1 MTLTADEVVSL
12 PENKYSDNAK
22 EKILRD
28 LGLVKIRQ
36 PEGLAERGVAIAKR
50 ATGAAAE
57 GLLQEGKDWG
67 RFAPIEAAQEAVASG
82 VSAILQPR
90 TYSAL
95 REYERRTGR
104 TLPNPN
110 APQFNIP
117 QGVTSLAE
125 TPTGGPITDIAASG
139 LGIAAPYVATALIP
153 GGAIVKGAE
162 KIPSALRLA
171 SAAEKGFGALRTA
184 VKTERVAQAVAPSF
198 LKSVAE
204 LGATGA
210 VAEALSGRPENAPV
224 AGAQFAALGGITHTV
239 GKVFEGFYKAGG
251 ESVLAQRAAET
262 KAAEALRKFGEPI
275 AAQIPIAPVA
285 DRIKYTLGALG
296 TSRPVR
302 AGIAGAVFGGIP
314 VVTHPDWTWEDVA
327 GNVIS
332 MSIFDF
338 LAGGG
343 ARRPPLRAKL
353 PSGFDDAI
361 SMLDARK
368 KDAITNVYDGLTAI
382 AAQKEAGRAGFEQA
396 VGAGRVKFVK
406 GERTPEEQGL
416 LDAARARQ
424 DLMDNIAGLTKE
436 EKRAMAQRVIGG
448 DNIDRQLG
456 VGRAFDAGKIFDDQI
471 TRAIEKIAAKQSKAE
486 AKAAKSAKTQ
496 TAVEQTIEQLEAS
509 GNTKAA
515 ETVRKASD
523 KAKEAG
529 RAADPSG
536 VVNVN
541 KAVNKIL
548 AKDEQASSAVAD
560 QIKKNLGLSSE
571 VLEFRPYVESLG
583 YDWNAVVGDNA
594 LRENLRGRY
603 EAYKREEEPP
613 PESGGALAPIG
624 PTPPVTPSGAQIE
637 TKQATPAIPK
647 LPEGATYL
655 GRMEGTDREIHQFQ
669 DGQTDTGFNVEGTP
683 TTDKIAAA
691 QAAARARFQQ
701 TPAPETGVAKEPWEM
716 TSLEYRRQWLSSKS
730 PEIQTKWAD
739 PNANPAVKATVEGQ
753 IDAEHLGFIKQAQS
767 EGKPVPPEVLAEY
780 GLIPPEAA
788 ASEQPRVPVVPQQP
802 TVEVAPREFGP
813 PVNEGP
819 VGREISVTSPDGK
832 REYKANVT
840 VMALSNLQASHHVVN
855 GRVEVNP
862 EHAIPE
868 VQGRAGESLIPR
880 RENIVTNFN
889 KTKMLSI
896 APTADG
902 APLVSEQ
909 GKGIAGNAR
918 IDAMKELQRK
928 NDPRLL
934 DYANELITTADQH
947 GQGLSDAAKA
957 ILNRGDIPVLVRATD
972 ISKMTPEKLMRLGQ
986 DLNVPETSGMSLEE
1000 AGRQIAS
1007 FINPIEMEQHLNLR
1021 DNPNFS
1027 SAMDEKFAKWFKETL
1042 AGNGL
1047 ATTSPVFFE
1056 DPAQTKLSPA
1066 GKDVVTK
1073 VLLNQVFRG
1082 ATDLKGVPLADR
1094 LIADPDVALIRQKV
1108 SNALIEAARLD
1119 NAALAKEAPDTWAI
1133 TNDFIRA
1140 VQTALDDWPDTAG
1153 SVGKRY
1159 MDLMSRGD
1167 MFEMA
1172 DLPLSGTSQQ
1182 TKDIVKAI
1190 IKPNNPMALRDLLRR
1205 YVEETKKGNDMIGR
1219 AIKADPQ
1226 DAWDIAARSLRE
1238 WMVMEYQKE
1247 GAETLALA
1255 KRFRWFP
1262 DPPPPGAPPSAVRA
1276 PVKPKTAESQGILF
1290 GARMP
1295 TTEPPTNLR
1304 VVEKLPATHISEET
1318 GKGVL
1323 NRLYKRILG
1332 GPEQGF
1338 RFVSDAAGIPASALR
1353 SITNDTARI
1362 RGQIAG
1368 VYSNGT
1374 VYLNL
1379 AAHQSPAELTRTIM
1393 HELAHV
1399 AESLDRFNI
1408 ERMRQEAVLQ
1418 RAGAAHEIARKY
1430 GLDLTKAADKDIAGG
1445 EIIADMIMNGERNGI
1460 VDRAVSVVR
1469 NLLRRLGVIK
1479 AYNDIDLRAYTERL
1493 FRGLLRGRIGY
1504 RVSPFEVTDS
1514 LSKQQLAEVDRASA
1528 WFRSNPIDAIKD
1540 PIMKLLRA
1548 KGIKATGWA
1557 RALVEPQETLQIGPE
1572 GAKLAQLLAQHVW
1585 TPSGVIAGSPLKVLE
1600 DSWRTLSLS
1609 DKHWIGKNWAEF
1621 WKRYDYKVPFDKRPR
1636 IEAFAKA
1643 ASQTMHM
1650 LAQRAIA
1657 DNVEIF
1663 DPDAPGGHRLFK
1675 EIIEQVIGKRYRPQ
1689 QLSTGAR
1696 RAIENKDTTDPRYIY
1711 LVEEKR
1717 LNPDELA
1724 PKMNGAS
1731 NVHYSARKEAWE
1743 HVRSLELEPVIQ
1755 RNGKTYAI
1763 LETDPFTVF
1772 FDRIHNMG
1780 RRLAMIEAF
1789 GQRAL
1794 PEELANQRG
1803 GLKNPAIAEYLSLDP
1818 IEAAKLGPDKLSEMI
1833 FEKLEKAGEHDAAL
1847 TWSSVWANFNG
1858 INLDKLGKLVPY
1870 LEDLETIAR
1879 TGQLS
1884 GSTVSNIFGLIAIAP
1899 RLGIRNTAR
1908 ALYQR
1913 LEAEVAWRM
1922 GYESKNLAELK
1933 AAQNLLGWSYSIVPF
1948 LSQSAD
1954 LTGHLKRWSNL
1965 ALTAVGFPGI
1975 NRIINQVTA
1984 LAAKNALDEAVLLLR
1999 NPKDSFLRRR
2009 WGKDPAS
2016 VRRILKTNFN
2026 FSDSQIN
2033 EMVEKGVQ
2041 ESHFA
2046 QASQH
2051 AASKINVF
2059 RESPLQRPLWM
2070 NDGLARRF
2078 GAYLS
2083 YVRQQGKMFRDA
2095 FFEAKV
2101 HNNYRPL
2108 STMILG
2114 YAVGGAAMTAFRN
2127 YIYRRE
2133 SEDKD
2138 FAANVFNSLNAMG
2151 TFGLLGTVEQDIV
2164 WNYRLGK
2171 TSLLNVPMW
2180 DWWWNLGVGAAKDM
2194 GALYETGKIDAATW
2208 KAMARN
2214 IPFVRFVDAHIQGP
2228 YYQTYNRKLKSSR
2241 TIGQSAY
2248 TFSY

>member
-1 MTLTADEVVSL
+1 MFRPYEYIDEESAAQFSGPDGSSMTLTADEVVSL

-36 PEGLAERGVAIAKR
+36 PEGLVERGVAMAKR

-57 GLLQEGKDWG
+57 GLLQEGKDFG

-82 VSAILQPR
+82 VSAIFQPR

-110 APQFNIP
+110 TPQFNIP

-125 TPTGGPITDIAASG
+125 TPTGGPITDIAAGG
-139 LGIAAPYVATALIP
+139 LGYAAPYVATALLP
-153 GGAIVKGAE
+153 GGAVVKSVE
-162 KIPSALRLA
+162 ALPKGIRLA
-171 SAAEKGFGALRTA
+171 QAGKKGFGALRTA
-184 VKTERVAQAVAPSF
+184 VKAERAARTARIAAEAVPGIAPKIMP
-198 LKSVAE
+198 LARSVAE

-210 VAEALSGRPENAPV
+210 VAEALSGRPEHAPV

-262 KAAEALRKFGEPI
+262 KAAEALRKFGEPV
-275 AAQIPIAPVA
+275 AVKIPIAPVA
-285 DRIKYTLGALG
+285 DRIKYTVGALG

-302 AGIAGAVFGGIP
+302 AGIAGVVFGGIP

-353 PSGFDDAI
+353 PSEFEDAI
-361 SMLDARK
+361 SQLDARK
-368 KDAITNVYDGLTAI
+368 KDTITNFYNGLVLI

-406 GERTPEEQGL
+406 GEQTPEERGL

-424 DLMDNIAGLTKE
+424 DALREVSQLTND
-436 EKRAMAQRVIGG
+436 EKAVLAQAAMAGERITPTGDPAKDKIAQDALVRNRLRVERIY
-448 DNIDRQLG
+448 R
-456 VGRAFDAGKIFDDQI
+456 AGKISDD
-471 TRAIEKIAAKQSKAE
+471 AIVDAMQKSAAKQAKAE

-515 ETVRKASD
+515 GTVRKASE
-523 KAKEAG
+523 KTKEG
-529 RAADPSG
+529 TRAASPEGLKNASD
-536 VVNVN
+536 
-541 KAVNKIL
+541 AATAIL
-548 AKDEQASSAVAD
+548 AKDEQASAAVAD
-560 QIKKNLGLSSE
+560 QIKKNLGLGSE
-571 VLEFRPYVESLG
+571 LMEFRPFVESLG
-583 YDWNAVVGDNA
+583 YDWEGIVADK
-594 LRENLRGRY
+594 NLRKSLIARH
-603 EAYKREEEPP
+603 EAYKRGDEPP
-613 PESGGALAPIG
+613 PPDDDGGGGGAPASIG
-624 PTPPVTPSGAQIE
+624 PIPPVTPQPASAGGQKVNLTADWQEVPQDSLLQPGAEIRMDQASGKTFARMPQP
-637 TKQATPAIPK
+637 TPPAVSN

-655 GRMEGTDREIHQFQ
+655 GRVEGTDREIHQFQ
-669 DGQTDTGFNVEGTP
+669 DTQTSTGFNVEGTP
-683 TTDKIAAA
+683 TKDKIASA
-691 QAAARARFQQ
+691 QAAARARFPQMPQ
-701 TPAPETGVAKEPWEM
+701 TGAAKEPWEM
-716 TSLEYRRQWLSSKS
+716 TRAEFDSALAQVTHKKLKPWIVFDKKTKTNSLL
-730 PEIQTKWAD
+730 
-739 PNANPAVKATVEGQ
+739 PNAPRDVVEAWNINNAGRDH
-753 IDAEHLGFIKQAQS
+753 DAIVERAIRQ
-767 EGKPVPPEVLAEY
+767 GKPVPPEVLAEY

-819 VGREISVTSPDGK
+819 VERGTASVSSKQLELRTPEEIMNGRKFEFGTSPKTEPNGRYVDLRKDVKPDDYVIAVVNRNGKYGYVTGRVMKVYKGSIALQQIGKNGFEKSTEKISVLSEEGQQLARDLEVYYRAVKEAIHRGDPVSSEAVDKFKITIPSNYDYVKVGDRYVEKLSGGIGSPPVGQRGGETPQGPETGAKPIRGRQGFTSEDADAIKTFGEGVRDEIAAKLGVPIDQVPL
-832 REYKANVT
+832 E
-840 VMALSNLQASHHVVN
+840 ALKGTEGFDQ
-855 GRVEVNP
+855 
-862 EHAIPE
+862 
-868 VQGRAGESLIPR
+868 PR
-880 RENIVTNFN
+880 
-889 KTKMLSI
+889 
-896 APTADG
+896 
-902 APLVSEQ
+902 Q
-909 GKGIAGNAR
+909 
-918 IDAMKELQRK
+918 
-928 NDPRLL
+928 
-934 DYANELITTADQH
+934 ITT
-947 GQGLSDAAKA
+947 S
-957 ILNRGDIPVLVRATD
+957 
-972 ISKMTPEKLMRLGQ
+972 
-986 DLNVPETSGMSLEE
+986 SGT
-1000 AGRQIAS
+1000 
-1007 FINPIEMEQHLNLR
+1007 
-1021 DNPNFS
+1021 
-1027 SAMDEKFAKWFKETL
+1027 FA
-1042 AGNGL
+1042 
-1047 ATTSPVFFE
+1047 
-1056 DPAQTKLSPA
+1056 
-1066 GKDVVTK
+1066 
-1073 VLLNQVFRG
+1073 
-1082 ATDLKGVPLADR
+1082 
-1094 LIADPDVALIRQKV
+1094 
-1108 SNALIEAARLD
+1108 LD
-1119 NAALAKEAPDTWAI
+1119 NAEGVARVYSAATGKRLFPQIKGYGTERGPQRESGIGGGSKIFYSDVDMAIHAYGSRQKAIDSLTRQIETLKAQDAEGNADRIRAAQGTLEAIEQTTAKEAAKI
-1133 TNDFIRA
+1133 A
-1140 VQTALDDWPDTAG
+1140 
-1153 SVGKRY
+1153 K
-1159 MDLMSRGD
+1159 
-1167 MFEMA
+1167 
-1172 DLPLSGTSQQ
+1172 
-1182 TKDIVKAI
+1182 
-1190 IKPNNPMALRDLLRR
+1190 IKFRL
-1205 YVEETKKGNDMIGR
+1205 IG
-1219 AIKADPQ
+1219 
-1226 DAWDIAARSLRE
+1226 
-1238 WMVMEYQKE
+1238 
-1247 GAETLALA
+1247 
-1255 KRFRWFP
+1255 
-1262 DPPPPGAPPSAVRA
+1262 
-1276 PVKPKTAESQGILF
+1276 
-1290 GARMP
+1290 
-1295 TTEPPTNLR
+1295 
-1304 VVEKLPATHISEET
+1304 KLPATHISEET

-1323 NRLYKRILG
+1323 NRLYRRILG
-1332 GPEQGF
+1332 GPEKGF
-1338 RFVSDAAGIPASALR
+1338 RFVSNAAGIPASALR

-1379 AAHQSPAELTRTIM
+1379 AAHQSPAELTRTVM

-1399 AESLDRFNI
+1399 AESLAGPEIRD
-1408 ERMRQEAVLQ
+1408 MRATAILQ

-1430 GLDLTKAADKDIAGG
+1430 GLDLTKATDKDIAGG
-1445 EIIADMIMNGERNGI
+1445 EIIADMLMNGERNGI

-1504 RVSPFEVTDS
+1504 RVPAFDTTDS
-1514 LSKQQLAEVDRASA
+1514 LSKQQLAEVDHASA

-1540 PIMKLLRA
+1540 PIIKVLRA

-1572 GAKLAQLLAQHVW
+1572 GAKLAQLLAEHVW

-1621 WKRYDYKVPFDKRPR
+1621 WKRYDYKVPFDKNPR
-1636 IEAFAKA
+1636 IEAFARA

-1675 EIIEQVIGKRYRPQ
+1675 EIIEQVIGKRYHPQ

-1711 LVEEKR
+1711 LVEEKG

-1743 HVRSLELEPVIQ
+1743 HVRSLELEPMIQ
-1755 RNGKTYAI
+1755 RNGKSYAI

-1794 PEELANQRG
+1794 PDDLAQQRG
-1803 GLKNPAIAEYLSLDP
+1803 GVKNPAIAEYLGLDP

-1913 LEAEVAWRM
+1913 LEAEIAWRM

-1933 AAQNLLGWSYSIVPF
+1933 ASQNLLGWSYSIVPF

-2009 WGKDPAS
+2009 WGKDPAG

-2026 FSDSQIN
+2026 FSDGQIN
-2033 EMVEKGVQ
+2033 EMVEKGIQ

-2180 DWWWNLGVGAAKDM
+2180 DWWWSLGVGAAKDM
-2194 GALYETGKIDAATW
+2194 GTLYQEGKIGDAEW
-2208 KAMARN
+2208 KALARN
-2214 IPFVRFVDAHIQGP
+2214 IPVVRFVDAHIQGP
-2228 YYQTYNRKLKSSR
+2228 YYQSYNRKLKSSR
-2241 TIGQSAY
+2241 TTGQSAY